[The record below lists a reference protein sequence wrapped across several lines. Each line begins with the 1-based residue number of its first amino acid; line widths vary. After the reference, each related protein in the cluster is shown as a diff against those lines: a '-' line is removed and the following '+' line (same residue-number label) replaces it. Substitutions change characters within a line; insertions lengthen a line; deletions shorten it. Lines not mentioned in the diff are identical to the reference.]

1 MYASKLTAKVGEASN
16 ASLTVSSDVWG
27 LSVLTVTKPDGSI
40 KRWRTQVIVN
50 CSVLGKNFNQF
61 PTRLLKETAIEV
73 SAAAKLEECAEIEKE
88 ILRIETNPS
97 NVIGGLKA
105 WNSGRT
111 TELKPAVAKRLKA
124 LQKRLDQI
132 TATFEA

>member
-1 MYASKLTAKVGEASN
+1 MT
-16 ASLTVSSDVWG
+16 D
-27 LSVLTVTKPDGSI
+27 
-40 KRWRTQVIVN
+40 
-50 CSVLGKNFNQF
+50 
-61 PTRLLKETAIEV
+61 
-73 SAAAKLEECAEIEKE
+73 EIEKE
-88 ILRIETNPS
+88 ILRIESNPS
-97 NVIGGLKA
+97 NVIGGLSA